1 MKNKLR
7 TFRLVCRESE
17 APLVEDLL
25 RSQGFEFE
33 PEPFYSMARV
43 LTREPFPLGDSLAA
57 RFGRIYI
64 QDRSSMLPPLMLA
77 PEEGAAAIDM
87 CASPGSKTGL
97 LARLTGESG
106 FVLASE
112 PSRDRLATL
121 RQNLRRVQAV
131 NSATVNYESQNLPLT
146 PGGWKWI
153 LLDPPCSGWGTVD
166 KNPKV
171 MELWSEDKTAPLVAL
186 QRKLLEKAYE
196 LLAPGGKIL
205 YSTCTTNIAENE
217 EQTRFATQELG
228 FELLDLPRPEGF
240 TIADPL
246 LPGMDEV
253 LRVDGSGGG
262 QGFYLCALAKPGEDY
277 PQQPETA
284 PLPGKRLDLKKISAP
299 QAVDLSALPEG
310 DLYDFNG
317 KAMFLHRHALE
328 NLPREIRWQGF
339 PVGKVVKN
347 IFRPDPFARVLL
359 PSRPEKGALVIED
372 SENLKKLLTGQSL
385 PAPSKNKGQTGLYYK
400 DLRLGFINQKGSRYV
415 WSEK

>member
-7 TFRLVCRESE
+7 TFRLVCREDETSY
-17 APLVEDLL
+17 VEDLL
-25 RSQGFEFE
+25 RSQGFDFE

-43 LTREPFPLGDSLAA
+43 LTNEPFPLGDSLAA

-77 PEEGAAAIDM
+77 PDKGAAAIDM

-97 LARLTGESG
+97 LALLTGQDG

-131 NSATVNYESQNLPLT
+131 NSATVNYESQNLPL
-146 PGGWKWI
+146 PSSCWEWI
-153 LLDPPCSGWGTVD
+153 LLDPPCSGWGTVE

-171 MELWSEDKTAPLVAL
+171 MELWGEGKTAPLVTL
-186 QRKLLEKAYE
+186 QKQLLQKAYD

-205 YSTCTTNIAENE
+205 YSTCTTNIEENE
-217 EQTRFATQELG
+217 EQTRFATEELG
-228 FELLDLPRPEGF
+228 FELLKLPYPAGF
-240 TIADPL
+240 TIAEPL
-246 LPGMDEV
+246 LPNMDGV

-262 QGFYLCALAKPGEDY
+262 QGFYLCALRKKEGLEAEKPD
-277 PQQPETA
+277 PCD
-284 PLPGKRLDLKKISAP
+284 LPGKRLDLNKISTP
-299 QAVDLSALPEG
+299 DSVDLSALPDGE
-310 DLYDFNG
+310 LYDFNG
-317 KAMFLHRHALE
+317 KALFLHRHALK
-328 NLPREIRWQGF
+328 NLPREIRWMGF

-359 PSRPEKGALVIED
+359 PETPDKKALVIENSAD
-372 SENLKKLLTGQSL
+372 LKNLLTGQSL
-385 PAPSKNKGQTGLYYK
+385 EAADKGKTQVGLFYKN
-400 DLRLGFINQKGSRYV
+400 LRLGFVSQKGRRYV

>member
-7 TFRLVCRESE
+7 TFRLVCSE
-17 APLVEDLL
+17 DETASVEDMLH
-25 RSQGFEFE
+25 SQGFKFE

-43 LTREPFPLGDSLAA
+43 LTHEPFPLGDSLAS

-77 PEEGAAAIDM
+77 PEKGAAAIDM

-97 LARLTGESG
+97 LAMLTGKDG

-131 NSATVNYESQNLPLT
+131 NSATVNYESQNLPL
-146 PGGWKWI
+146 PSSGWKWI

-171 MELWSEDKTAPLVAL
+171 MDLWGEGKTAPLVSL
-186 QRKLLEKAYE
+186 QKKLLEKAFD
-196 LLAPGGKIL
+196 LLAPGGRVL
-205 YSTCTTNIAENE
+205 YSTCTTNIEENE

-228 FELLDLPRPEGF
+228 FELLDLAHPEGF

-246 LPGMDEV
+246 LPGMDGV

-262 QGFYLCALAKPGEDY
+262 QGFYLCSLKKPGNSE
-277 PQQPETA
+277 PETIETDT
-284 PLPGKRLDLKKISAP
+284 LPGKQLDLKNISAP
-299 QAVDLSALPEG
+299 DAVDFSALPEG
-310 DLYDFNG
+310 ELYDFNG
-317 KAMFLHRHALE
+317 KALFLHRHALE
-328 NLPREIRWQGF
+328 NLPKEIRWQGF

-347 IFRPDPFARVLL
+347 NFRPDPFAKVLL
-359 PSRPEKGALVIED
+359 PCKPDKKSLVIENCD
-372 SENLKKLLTGQSL
+372 DLKKLLTGQSL
-385 PAPSKNKGQTGLYYK
+385 PADSKGKAQVGLFYK
-400 DLRLGFINQKGSRYV
+400 NLRLGFISQKGSRYV